1 MGQDRTGPVASLSS
15 LSSTEGNPAGT
26 RSRGQRVR
34 AEERDL
40 ARNQTRHGPCLGLP
54 SLRKKRLPFKPP
66 GQSSRRWGDGSA
78 PFLRGACA
86 PARTAAAPG
95 ADVGSR
101 QAHCCGGELGTRCP
115 AAAGGP
121 SLARAGRTLTQ
132 QTACGG
138 RASASGPGQA
148 GHSGRPTAP
157 GARARPGWGAGTECG
172 SSEAAQ
178 GLRRSFV
185 GAGGGPRC
193 QTPPTP
199 LWPGRLVLPG
209 NGASNAARRGPGPTG
224 CAART
229 PPDPPPP
236 RALVL
241 GSEWPQ
247 AGLLGSDLAKRP
259 E

>member
-1 MGQDRTGPVASLSS
+1 MASLSS

-34 AEERDL
+34 AKERDL
-40 ARNQTRHGPCLGLP
+40 ARNQTRRGPCLGLP
-54 SLRKKRLPFKPP
+54 SLQKKRLPFKPP

-78 PFLRGACA
+78 PFLRGVCA

-101 QAHCCGGELGTRCP
+101 QAHCCGGELGTHRP
-115 AAAGGP
+115 AAAVGP

-157 GARARPGWGAGTECG
+157 GARARPGVGCGDRVWEQRGGAGAT
-172 SSEAAQ
+172 SE
-178 GLRRSFV
+178 LR
-185 GAGGGPRC
+185 GGG
-193 QTPPTP
+193 
-199 LWPGRLVLPG
+199 
-209 NGASNAARRGPGPTG
+209 RGPQV
-224 CAART
+224 
-229 PPDPPPP
+229 PDPPLPP
-236 RALVL
+236 AWAARSAWKW
-241 GSEWPQ
+241 SQ
-247 AGLLGSDLAKRP
+247 
-259 E
+259 

>member
-1 MGQDRTGPVASLSS
+1 MGQDRTGQDQWPLSPLSHLQRGTPRGHGQGGSVYELRRGTWPETKPVTGLVLDFPASGKNVCPSS
-15 LSSTEGNPAGT
+15 RPVRAAGDGGTAQPPSSAARARP
-26 RSRGQRVR
+26 RGQR
-34 AEERDL
+34 
-40 ARNQTRHGPCLGLP
+40 RH
-54 SLRKKRLPFKPP
+54 
-66 GQSSRRWGDGSA
+66 
-78 PFLRGACA
+78 
-86 PARTAAAPG
+86 PG

-101 QAHCCGGELGTRCP
+101 QAHCCGGELGTHRP
-115 AAAGGP
+115 AAAVGP

-157 GARARPGWGAGTECG
+157 GARARPGVGCGDRVWEQRGGAGAT
-172 SSEAAQ
+172 SE
-178 GLRRSFV
+178 LR
-185 GAGGGPRC
+185 GGGRGPQVPDPPPR
-193 QTPPTP
+193 
-199 LWPGRLVLPG
+199 PGRLVLPG

-229 PPDPPPP
+229 PPEPPPP

-247 AGLLGSDLAKRP
+247 AGLLGSDLAERP

>member
-34 AEERDL
+34 AKERDL

-66 GQSSRRWGDGSA
+66 GQSSRRWGDASA

-86 PARTAAAPG
+86 PARTAAAPWGGRGEQTSPLLRRG
-95 ADVGSR
+95 AGDASPRSRGRPVVGTGGAHPADRVRRPRQRLGARASGAQREADGSRCSR
-101 QAHCCGGELGTRCP
+101 QAQGRVRGQSVG
-115 AAAGGP
+115 AARRSRGYVGASWG
-121 SLARAGRTLTQ
+121 RAG
-132 QTACGG
+132 
-138 RASASGPGQA
+138 
-148 GHSGRPTAP
+148 AP
-157 GARARPGWGAGTECG
+157 GARPRP
-172 SSEAAQ
+172 
-178 GLRRSFV
+178 
-185 GAGGGPRC
+185 P
-193 QTPPTP
+193 
-199 LWPGRLVLPG
+199 WPGRLVLPG